1 MAVVKPDEV
10 ATALTIGA
18 LLEVSGYPKPGNV
31 HRTRDF
37 PDTRFE
43 HFLASA
49 AAAQPVLEKAARAAT
64 EPGRVPVGALL
75 REAVDRSVEV
85 HTGGN
90 TNLGILML
98 DTLLAPAVVRASSL
112 DPRDVRREAID
123 IARSTTVTDAVELY
137 RAVRRAGAGGMRR
150 VRGGNA
156 PDVSESDPESVNV
169 TMYEALEAA
178 AHRDAVAKDW
188 TEGLPRTL
196 EAGRRALELM
206 DEWGDVN
213 EVTVRL
219 FLEELAKYPDTL
231 IWRKH
236 GLKVALDVSEA
247 AAAVLEAAGD
257 DPVTDHPALHD
268 LDEELHSKGIN
279 PGSTA
284 DIVAAALGY
293 AVLLGLRP

>member
-1 MAVVKPDEV
+1 MPVVNPEDV

-75 REAVDRSVEV
+75 REAVERSSEA

-90 TNLGILML
+90 TNLGILIL

-112 DPRDVRREAID
+112 DPRDVRREAGK

-137 RAVRRAGAGGMRR
+137 RAIRKAGAGGMRR
-150 VRGGNA
+150 VKGTDA
-156 PDVSESDPESVNV
+156 PDVSEDPESVDV

-178 AHRDAVAKDW
+178 AHRDAVARDW

-196 EAGRRALELM
+196 KAGRRALDLM
-206 DEWGDVN
+206 EEWNDVN

-219 FLEELAKYPDTL
+219 FLEELARHPDTL

-247 AAAVLEAAGD
+247 AATVLESAGD
-257 DPVTDHPALHD
+257 DPVTEHPALHS
-268 LDEELHSKGIN
+268 LDEELHRKGIN